1 MTVAFAAL
9 AIAGANAQTKFG
21 VRAGL
26 NLADVAIKSEDVKEE
41 SKIRPAFYVGGLAEF
56 AFNDVVLMDAGLT
69 YSNQGAKPKE
79 GDGALVQHALNLPVW
94 FKYDFAGFR
103 PKVGVNLGFLTKAE
117 LKVKNNDGNSETL
130 SFNPDKTFDFG
141 LGVGAEYNLPFG
153 LFFDATFNLGLT
165 DVSTK
170 EKTTEQ
176 FPVLNMRNRV
186 IQIGVGY
193 KF

>member
-26 NLADVAIKSEDVKEE
+26 NLADVAIKSEYAKVE

-69 YSNQGAKPKE
+69 YSNQGSKPKE

-103 PKVGVNLGFLTKAE
+103 PKAGIYAGYILSQQTKAE
-117 LKVKNNDGNSETL
+117 GKTETVKSDSYNH
-130 SFNPDKTFDFG
+130 FDYGIG
-141 LGVGAEYNLPFG
+141 LGAEYNLPNNG
-153 LFFDATFNLGLT
+153 LFFEASYNWGLANLQKNG
-165 DVSTK
+165 DSK
-170 EKTTEQ
+170 
-176 FPVLNMRNRV
+176 NYANNRV
-186 IQIGVGY
+186 IQVGVGY

>member
-1 MTVAFAAL
+1 MKKILMTVAFAAL

-69 YSNQGAKPKE
+69 YSNQGAKAKE

-103 PKVGVNLGFLTKAE
+103 PKAGLYAGYILSQQTKADG
-117 LKVKNNDGNSETL
+117 KTKTVKSDLYNH
-130 SFNPDKTFDFG
+130 FDYGIG
-141 LGVGAEYNLPFG
+141 LGAEYNLPNNG
-153 LFFDATFNLGLT
+153 LFFEASYNWGLANLQKNGDSKNYT
-165 DVSTK
+165 
-170 EKTTEQ
+170 
-176 FPVLNMRNRV
+176 NNRV

>member
-9 AIAGANAQTKFG
+9 TIAGANAQTKFG

-26 NLADVAIKSEDVKEE
+26 NLADVATKSEYAKVE

-69 YSNQGAKPKE
+69 YSNQGAKAKE
-79 GDGALVQHALNLPVW
+79 GDGAYIQHALNLPVW

-103 PKVGVNLGFLTKAE
+103 PKAGLYAGYILSQQTKAE
-117 LKVKNNDGNSETL
+117 GKTTTV
-130 SFNPDKTFDFG
+130 DKDLYNHFDYGIG
-141 LGVGAEYNLPFG
+141 LGAEYNLPNNG
-153 LFFDATFNLGLT
+153 LFFEASYNWGLANLQKNG
-165 DVSTK
+165 DSK
-170 EKTTEQ
+170 
-176 FPVLNMRNRV
+176 NYANNRV
-186 IQIGVGY
+186 IQVGVGY

>member
-1 MTVAFAAL
+1 MKKVLMTVAFAAL

-26 NLADVAIKSEDVKEE
+26 NLADVAIKSRDVKVET
-41 SKIRPAFYVGGLAEF
+41 KIRPAFYVGGLAEF

-69 YSNQGAKPKE
+69 YSNQGSKPKE

-103 PKVGVNLGFLTKAE
+103 PKAGLYAGYILSQQ
-117 LKVKNNDGNSETL
+117 LKGNGKTETV
-130 SFNPDKTFDFG
+130 DKDDYKHFDYGIG
-141 LGVGAEYNLPFG
+141 LGVEYNLPNNG
-153 LFFDATFNLGLT
+153 LFFEASYNWGLANLQKNGDAKNYA
-165 DVSTK
+165 
-170 EKTTEQ
+170 
-176 FPVLNMRNRV
+176 NNRV
-186 IQIGVGY
+186 IQVGVGY

>member
-1 MTVAFAAL
+1 MKKILMTVAFAAL

-26 NLADVAIKSEDVKEE
+26 NLADVALKSGDVKRE

-69 YSNQGAKPKE
+69 YSNQGAKAKE
-79 GDGALVQHALNLPVW
+79 GDGVLVQHALNLPVW

-103 PKVGVNLGFLTKAE
+103 PKAGLYAGYILSQQTKAE
-117 LKVKNNDGNSETL
+117 GKTETV
-130 SFNPDKTFDFG
+130 DKDAYNHFDYGIG
-141 LGVGAEYNLPFG
+141 LGAEYNLPNNG
-153 LFFDATFNLGLT
+153 LFFEASYNWGLANLQKNG
-165 DVSTK
+165 DSK
-170 EKTTEQ
+170 
-176 FPVLNMRNRV
+176 NYANNRV
-186 IQIGVGY
+186 IQVGVGY

>member
-1 MTVAFAAL
+1 MKKILMTVAFAAL

-26 NLADVAIKSEDVKEE
+26 NLADVAVKSEYAKVE

-69 YSNQGAKPKE
+69 YSNQGAKAKE
-79 GDGALVQHALNLPVW
+79 GDRADIQHALNLPVW

-103 PKVGVNLGFLTKAE
+103 PKAGLYAGYILSQQTKAGD
-117 LKVKNNDGNSETL
+117 KVTTV
-130 SFNPDKTFDFG
+130 DKDLYNHFDYGIG
-141 LGVGAEYNLPFG
+141 LGAEYNLPNNG
-153 LFFDATFNLGLT
+153 LFFEASYNWGLANLQKNG
-165 DVSTK
+165 DSK
-170 EKTTEQ
+170 
-176 FPVLNMRNRV
+176 NYANNRV
-186 IQIGVGY
+186 IQVGVGY

>member
-26 NLADVAIKSEDVKEE
+26 NLADVAVKSEDVKVE
-41 SKIRPAFYVGGLAEF
+41 SKIRPSFYVGGLAEF

-69 YSNQGAKPKE
+69 YSNQGAKAKE
-79 GDGALVQHALNLPVW
+79 GDRADIQHALNLPVW

-103 PKVGVNLGFLTKAE
+103 PKAGLYAGYILSQQTKAE
-117 LKVKNNDGNSETL
+117 GKTKTVKSDLYNH
-130 SFNPDKTFDFG
+130 FDYGIG
-141 LGVGAEYNLPFG
+141 LGAEYNLPNNG
-153 LFFDATFNLGLT
+153 LFFEASYNWGLANLQKNGDSKNYT
-165 DVSTK
+165 
-170 EKTTEQ
+170 
-176 FPVLNMRNRV
+176 NNRV

>member
-1 MTVAFAAL
+1 MKKILMTVAFAAF

-26 NLADVAIKSEDVKEE
+26 NLADVAIKSEDAKVE

-69 YSNQGAKPKE
+69 YSNQGAKAKE
-79 GDGALVQHALNLPVW
+79 GDGALRQHALNLPVW

-103 PKVGVNLGFLTKAE
+103 PKAGLYAGYILSQQ
-117 LKVKNNDGNSETL
+117 LKTGNEITTV
-130 SFNPDKTFDFG
+130 DKDDYKHFDYGIG
-141 LGVGAEYNLPFG
+141 LGVEYNLPNNG
-153 LFFDATFNLGLT
+153 LFFEASYNWGLANL
-165 DVSTK
+165 
-170 EKTTEQ
+170 EK
-176 FPVLNMRNRV
+176 NGDSKNYANNRV
-186 IQIGVGY
+186 IQVGVGY

>member
-1 MTVAFAAL
+1 MKKILMTVAFAAL

-26 NLADVAIKSEDVKEE
+26 NLADVALKSGDVKRE

-69 YSNQGAKPKE
+69 YSNQGAKAKE
-79 GDGALVQHALNLPVW
+79 GDGKYIQHSLNLPVW
-94 FKYDFAGFR
+94 IKYDFEGFR
-103 PKVGVNLGFLTKAE
+103 PKAGLYAGYVLSSQ
-117 LKVKNNDGNSETL
+117 LKENGKTETVKSDTYNH
-130 SFNPDKTFDFG
+130 FDYGIG
-141 LGVGAEYNLPFG
+141 LGAEYNLPNNG
-153 LFFDATFNLGLT
+153 LFFEASYNWGLANLQKNGDSKNYT
-165 DVSTK
+165 
-170 EKTTEQ
+170 
-176 FPVLNMRNRV
+176 NNRV

>member
-1 MTVAFAAL
+1 MKKILMTVAFAAL

-103 PKVGVNLGFLTKAE
+103 PKAGLYAGYILSQQTKAE
-117 LKVKNNDGNSETL
+117 GKTKTVKSDLYNH
-130 SFNPDKTFDFG
+130 FDYGIG
-141 LGVGAEYNLPFG
+141 LGAEYNLPNNG
-153 LFFDATFNLGLT
+153 LFFEASYNWGLANLQKNGDSKNYT
-165 DVSTK
+165 
-170 EKTTEQ
+170 
-176 FPVLNMRNRV
+176 NNRV

>member
-9 AIAGANAQTKFG
+9 AIAGANAQVKFG

-26 NLADVAIKSEDVKEE
+26 NHTDQAAKEYDIKQETVPRIS
-41 SKIRPAFYVGGLAEF
+41 FHVGALVEY

-69 YSNQGAKPKE
+69 YSNQGAKAKE

-103 PKVGVNLGFLTKAE
+103 PKAGLYAGYILSQQTKAE
-117 LKVKNNDGNSETL
+117 GKTKTVKSDLYNH
-130 SFNPDKTFDFG
+130 FDYGIG
-141 LGVGAEYNLPFG
+141 LGAEYNLPNNG
-153 LFFDATFNLGLT
+153 LFFEASYNWGLANLQKNGDSKNYT
-165 DVSTK
+165 
-170 EKTTEQ
+170 
-176 FPVLNMRNRV
+176 NNRV